1 MRPAFMSFRPD
12 GMLREVSRFG
22 ERGIPMMFDGEIA
35 AGVQGVHMT
44 DRGDPAGDLKAIFQ
58 EEWEAHLQDDPFFAT
73 VTGDKRYNDR
83 LPEASEA
90 QAERQ
95 AQRLR
100 GFLSRVER
108 IDRQRLSAKDR
119 LNLDVFRQL
128 KQVALHDIDPIFPR
142 SRSSRMGGFHTF
154 F

>member
-35 AGVQGVHMT
+35 AEVQGVHMT
-44 DRGDPAGDLKAIFQ
+44 DKGNAAGDLQAIFQ

-73 VTGDKRYNDR
+73 VTGDKRYNDC

-108 IDRQRLSAKDR
+108 IDRPPLSAQDR
-119 LNLDVFRQL
+119 P
-128 KQVALHDIDPIFPR
+128 HPHIFP
-142 SRSSRMGGFHTF
+142 
-154 F
+154 